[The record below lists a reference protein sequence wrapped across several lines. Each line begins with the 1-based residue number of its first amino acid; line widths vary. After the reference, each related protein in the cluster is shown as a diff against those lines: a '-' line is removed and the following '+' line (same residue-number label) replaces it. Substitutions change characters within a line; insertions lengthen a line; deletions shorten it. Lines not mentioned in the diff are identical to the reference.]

1 MCAQPKMGNGRRVS
15 LGFGGASAAI
25 GDHIAHFYRG
35 SNQRFDVLGPYF
47 KEGIQ
52 NGDKCVLISAPEVAS
67 ELCDWLT
74 SNDIDAAD
82 ARASRQ
88 LILHPGAATMEEMQ
102 TLTERIEA
110 DSFKEGHKFVRWAGD
125 MGWGLEGNFSV
136 SEMLRWEALYDQ
148 CSSGW
153 QIFAL
158 CQYDLT
164 RFGGEV
170 VMDALRSHAL
180 CVMGQVLVP
189 NPYHVSPEILLQEF
203 AERN

>member
-52 NGDKCVLISAPEVAS
+52 NGDKRVLISAPEVAS

-74 SNDIDAAD
+74 SNDIDAAG

-136 SEMLRWEALYDQ
+136 SEMLRWASFAATRWISQWLHKDKALTEAST
-148 CSSGW
+148 SSHKSDDARRRKV
-153 QIFAL
+153 I
-158 CQYDLT
+158 
-164 RFGGEV
+164 V
-170 VMDALRSHAL
+170 V
-180 CVMGQVLVP
+180 
-189 NPYHVSPEILLQEF
+189 
-203 AERN
+203 